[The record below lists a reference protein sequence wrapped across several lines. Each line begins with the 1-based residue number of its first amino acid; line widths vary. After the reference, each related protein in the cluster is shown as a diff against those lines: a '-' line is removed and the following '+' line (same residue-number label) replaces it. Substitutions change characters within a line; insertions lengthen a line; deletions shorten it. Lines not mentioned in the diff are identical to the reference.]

1 MFGSLR
7 KKLNSVIQEGFI
19 ITENLQQQYRQSQ
32 TSSASSSATTP
43 TLDESIHSNRSSSS
57 FAGQL
62 PGSDLILPGDV
73 NMAAGCNLLAKY
85 EDAWKQLHDANE
97 NNATKATQVAKQIER
112 IGQATN
118 VLHTD
123 MTDLATCLSGI
134 PALVEKL
141 HESLETLQNVNKLS
155 ATVETELERLEDLCE
170 ECDLQEFMLNKQC
183 ELSQFK
189 QMKMA
194 ELESYRQRVAAKHQD
209 KIRQHEQNLRRIQRE
224 RQAVFDDAFRG
235 DLAEFK
241 SKGVLTKIQKEEP
254 TLPVALEEVVLD
266 DSTNKDALEDFLNG

>member
-32 TSSASSSATTP
+32 TSSAGSSATTP

-57 FAGQL
+57 FGGQL
-62 PGSDLILPGDV
+62 PGSDVILPGDV

-85 EDAWKQLHDANE
+85 EDAWKLLHDANE
-97 NNATKATQVAKQIER
+97 DNATKAAQVAKQIER
-112 IGQATN
+112 IGQCTN

-141 HESLETLQNVNKLS
+141 NESLETLKNVNKLS
-155 ATVETELERLEDLCE
+155 ASIETELECLEDLCE
-170 ECDLQEFMLNKQC
+170 ECELQELILNKQC

-194 ELESYRQRVAAKHQD
+194 ELESYRQCVAAKHQE

-224 RQAVFDDAFRG
+224 RQAVFDDAFHG

-241 SKGVLTKIQKEEP
+241 SKGGLTKIQKEEP
-254 TLPVALEEVVLD
+254 SLSVALEEVVLED
-266 DSTNKDALEDFLNG
+266 TATKDALEDFLNG